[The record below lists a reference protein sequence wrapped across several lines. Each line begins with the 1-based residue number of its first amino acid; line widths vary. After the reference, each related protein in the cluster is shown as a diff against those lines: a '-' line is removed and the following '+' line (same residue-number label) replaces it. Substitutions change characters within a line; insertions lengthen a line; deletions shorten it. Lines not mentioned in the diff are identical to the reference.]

1 LNAAKSFED
10 LIVWQ
15 KAHQLTLVVYGMTKG
30 FPREEIFGLSSQMR
44 RAAVSVPSNIAEG
57 FQRSGTKDKIKFFNI
72 SQGSL
77 EELRY
82 QLILTRDLQYADT
95 APAMWLATE
104 VAKLLNAYIRS
115 LHSNS

>member
-1 LNAAKSFED
+1 MKAAKSFED

-15 KAHQLTLVVYGMTKG
+15 KAHQLTLSIYGMTKS

-57 FQRSGTKDKIKFFNI
+57 FQRSGTKDKIRFFNI
-72 SQGSL
+72 AQGSL

-82 QLILTRDLQYADT
+82 QLILTRDLQFADT
-95 APAMWLATE
+95 APAMLLATE
-104 VAKLLNAYIRS
+104 VAKLLNAYLRS
-115 LHSNS
+115 LHSSS